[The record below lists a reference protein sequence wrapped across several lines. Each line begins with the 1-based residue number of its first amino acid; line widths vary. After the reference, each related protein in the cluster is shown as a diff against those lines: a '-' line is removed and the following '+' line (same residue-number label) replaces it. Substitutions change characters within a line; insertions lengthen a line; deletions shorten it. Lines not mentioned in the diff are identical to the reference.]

1 MTTISLQ
8 RSHYHGNKTKQK
20 VFDATVYN
28 LVILHNEI
36 LTSVQEMNLYFTDF
50 VEDVHQDWTNF
61 MKRTPIIGCVKN
73 GCEN

>member
-8 RSHYHGNKTKQK
+8 RSHYDGNKTKQK
-20 VFDATVYN
+20 VSDATVYN

-61 MKRTPIIGCVKN
+61 M
-73 GCEN
+73 

>member
-8 RSHYHGNKTKQK
+8 WSRYDGNKTKQK
-20 VFDATVYN
+20 VFDAAVYN

-61 MKRTPIIGCVKN
+61 M
-73 GCEN
+73 

>member
-1 MTTISLQ
+1 ME
-8 RSHYHGNKTKQK
+8 TKQK
-20 VFDATVYN
+20 VFDVTVYN

-61 MKRTPIIGCVKN
+61 M
-73 GCEN
+73 